1 MVLLVLVVNKP
12 LKQGFMRNLFI
23 SITILSLSIQV
34 SAEEATTTL
43 PNVNEIGKK
52 AFDEAYKSPR
62 CTFEYF
68 VSDKEKGNLLA
79 KDAKLE
85 CAENAAFKA
94 VGKQENIRHDA
105 YNLWKD
111 NQQLIILEKIFNK

>member
-1 MVLLVLVVNKP
+1 MRHILLI
-12 LKQGFMRNLFI
+12 FI
-23 SITILSLSIQV
+23 LTVSIQT

-43 PNVNEIGKK
+43 PSVNEIGKK
-52 AFDEAYKSPR
+52 AYDEAYKSPR

-68 VSDKEKGNLLA
+68 VSDEKKGSLLS

-94 VGKQENIRHDA
+94 VGKQEYIRHDA